1 MQQDRARGKMSYLA
15 GMAAEDAVV
24 ADYARRGHPVAARRW
39 RGTRGEID
47 LVLRTASGDGAGLI
61 VVEVKQAR
69 DFARAL
75 AHVTPAQLARIH
87 AAAAEFAAS
96 EPAGLLTD
104 LRFDVALVDG
114 MGRIEIHE
122 NFWA

>member
-1 MQQDRARGKMSYLA
+1 MRQKQAVGKMSFHA

-24 ADYARRGHPVAARRW
+24 AEYARRGHPVAARRW
-39 RGTRGEID
+39 RGTRGELDI
-47 LVLRTASGDGAGLI
+47 VLRDGAGLI
-61 VVEVKQAR
+61 VVEVKQAG

-75 AHVTPAQLARIH
+75 AHLSRSQLARIYG
-87 AAAAEFAAS
+87 AAEEFVAG
-96 EPAGLLTD
+96 EPLGQLTE

-114 MGRIEIHE
+114 TGRVKIHE

>member
-1 MQQDRARGKMSYLA
+1 VEQKRATGKMSLLA
-15 GMAAEDAVV
+15 GMAAEDAVA

-39 RGTRGEID
+39 RGSRGELDI
-47 LVLRTASGDGAGLI
+47 VARNGDGLI

-75 AHVTPAQLARIH
+75 SHLTRAQLDRIYG
-87 AAAAEFAAS
+87 AASEFAAG
-96 EPAGLLTD
+96 EPRGQLTD
-104 LRFDVALVDG
+104 IRLDVALVDG
-114 MGRIEIHE
+114 TGQVEIHE